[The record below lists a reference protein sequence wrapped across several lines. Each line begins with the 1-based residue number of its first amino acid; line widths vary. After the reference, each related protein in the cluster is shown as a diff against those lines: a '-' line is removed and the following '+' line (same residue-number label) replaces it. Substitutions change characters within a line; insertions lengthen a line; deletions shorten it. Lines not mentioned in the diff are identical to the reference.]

1 MWLRRRLQAGLSD
14 DDLIHFQAAVPVIYS
29 FYHVG
34 HFTEHFM
41 HARDVTNSR
50 TDLISPK
57 AKSTKSSYFRLVRP
71 AHYFSRQDYK
81 QALC

>member
-1 MWLRRRLQAGLSD
+1 
-14 DDLIHFQAAVPVIYS
+14 
-29 FYHVG
+29 
-34 HFTEHFM
+34 M